1 MKLLNII
8 LEKPGIVFIFTAIVI
23 ILSLI
28 SAMSVEM
35 TSGTESFFSKDNKVY
50 QQYKLYEKN
59 FIRAPGAVFI
69 MIKGDEVVNY
79 DTFQLMLT
87 IGEELSKIE
96 GVESVTSPAS
106 ILKDFLGFIPT
117 DEALL
122 KDITENYI
130 SNLVPK
136 PTLALIMVQVA
147 PMDSKKQE
155 EVAKNI
161 EKSIK
166 FMEIPTGY
174 RLEVT
179 GTPVLGYQIK
189 SEILKSLGI
198 TMIASICFMVLL
210 LFIAFSGVVRRKS
223 HAFIPLLISISGVII
238 IYGLMP
244 RLGIPLSEHTNG
256 ALPMLIGLSIEY
268 AVQIQNR
275 FEEEI
280 KKHGV
285 DTALRLSI
293 ERTGRAL
300 ILALLTTVVGFM
312 SMLSAGVP
320 AMAWFGII
328 ASLGLIIAYIL
339 SITFLPA
346 LLKILENRRRSKTTE
361 KIEEEKKGKLEVGLS
376 FVSKLTA
383 TRPYGILIFAIVMCI
398 FGFYVAPM
406 VELETNYNKYIPQN
420 MPAIQKFNELEE
432 LVGGQTTYIVVLETD
447 GVDSGIIKKAD
458 EIASYITSNEEFI
471 YSYQSAGT
479 LLDAYGSLE
488 KIPENML
495 NRYVSGSTIAVHLY
509 SSADSFEEFK
519 STKESIMRSL
529 EFFGWDG
536 DYYVTG
542 QAVIA
547 TEIGSIMVESQTV
560 MTLVAYGAIL
570 ILLIGIYRSFRK
582 AVVPLISISVV
593 IAVMNAVMF
602 IFGVKQTMLSIAL
615 NSIVLGLG
623 IDFSIMIT
631 ERYLEERERSSPVEA
646 IRRAIERTGKATTTS
661 ALAMIGG
668 FGSMTLSTFPIMRDF
683 GFLALTA
690 ISFSLL
696 GALTVVPAFL
706 MVTEKLGEKIRNS
719 KFFESV
725 TQSK

>member
-8 LEKPGIVFIFTAIVI
+8 LKKPGIILIITGIVI
-23 ILSLI
+23 IFSLI
-28 SAMSVEM
+28 SAMNVEM

-59 FIRAPGAVFI
+59 FVRATGAIFI
-69 MIKGDEVVNY
+69 IIKGEEVINY
-79 DTFQLMLT
+79 ETFQLMLK
-87 IGEELSKIE
+87 IEEELKKID

-106 ILKDFLGFIPT
+106 ILRDFLGAIPT

-122 KDITENYI
+122 REITENYI

-136 PTLALIMVQVA
+136 QTLALIMVQIS
-147 PMDSKKQE
+147 PMDIEKQE

-161 EKSIK
+161 ERS
-166 FMEIPTGY
+166 MMEVEIPTGY
-174 RLEVT
+174 EIEIT

-189 SEILKSLGI
+189 NEILKSLGI
-198 TMIASICFMVLL
+198 TMIASICLMILL
-210 LFIAFSGVVRRKS
+210 LFVAFSGVVRKRS
-223 HAFIPLLISISGVII
+223 HAFIPLLISVSAVLV

-244 RLGIPLSEHTNG
+244 HLGIPLSEHTNG

-280 KKHGV
+280 RRHGV
-285 DTALRLSI
+285 DTALKVSI
-293 ERTGRAL
+293 ERTGRAV
-300 ILALLTTVVGFM
+300 ILALLTTVVGFL
-312 SMLSAGVP
+312 SMLSPGVP

-346 LLKILENRRRSKTTE
+346 ILKILENRQKFEKRE
-361 KIEEEKKGKLEVGLS
+361 KIEASVGKLELGLS
-376 FVSKLTA
+376 FISNLTA
-383 TRPYGILIFAIVMCI
+383 KRPYGILIFATIVCI
-398 FGFYVAPM
+398 FGFYVSPM
-406 VELETNYNKYIPQN
+406 IELETNYNKYIPQDL
-420 MPAIQKFNELEE
+420 PAIQRFNELEE
-432 LVGGQTTYIVVLETD
+432 LVGGQTTYVVVLATD
-447 GVDSGIIKKAD
+447 GVDEDSIKKAD
-458 EIASYITSNEEFI
+458 ELARYIMSSEEFI

-479 LLDAYGSLE
+479 LLDAYGSLD
-488 KIPENML
+488 KIPESLL
-495 NRYVSGSTIAVHLY
+495 NRFISGSTIAIHLY
-509 SSADSFEEFK
+509 SSADGFEEFK
-519 STKESIMRSL
+519 STEESIAKSL
-529 EFFGWDG
+529 DFLDWEGERF
-536 DYYVTG
+536 VTG
-542 QAVIA
+542 QAVIY
-547 TEIGSIMVESQTV
+547 TEIGSIMIESQTI

-570 ILLIGIYRSFRK
+570 VLLFGIYRSFRK

-593 IAVMNAVMF
+593 IAVMNVVMF

-623 IDFSIMIT
+623 IDFSIMVT

-646 IRRAIERTGKATTTS
+646 LRKAIERTGKATTTS

-668 FGSMTLSTFPIMRDF
+668 FGSMMFSSFPIIRDF

-696 GALTVVPAFL
+696 SALTVVPAFL
-706 MVTEKLGEKIRNS
+706 MVTEKLGDKIRNN
-719 KFFESV
+719 KFFAM
-725 TQSK
+725 